1 MRVGVYARVSTKD
14 QNCAMQLEALRGY
27 CQNRGFEIVRE
38 FVDHGFS
45 GSKDSRPA
53 LNELMAWAHERKIDA
68 VVVWKFDRFARS
80 VKHLV
85 SALETFNDIG
95 ISFISFSEH
104 LDTSTSMGKA
114 MFAIIAAMAQL
125 ERDLIRERVS
135 AGVHRAMANGKAWGR
150 RKIQFNDLPH
160 LSLRKAASELGVSI
174 ETVRRRRM
182 SHAGETPCS

>member
-1 MRVGVYARVSTKD
+1 MRTSLYARVSTKD
-14 QNCAMQLEALRGY
+14 QNCAMQLEALREY
-27 CQNRGFEIVRE
+27 CKHRGFEIVRE

-45 GSKDSRPA
+45 GAKDSRPA
-53 LNELMAWAHERKIDA
+53 LNELMNCAHERQFDA
-68 VVVWKFDRFARS
+68 VLVWKFDRFARS

-85 SALETFNDIG
+85 SALETFNDLG

-135 AGVHRAMANGKAWGR
+135 AGVHRAIAKGKTWGR
-150 RKIQFNDLPH
+150 KPIQFNDLPH
-160 LSLRKAASELGVSI
+160 LSLRKAAKQLGVSI
-174 ETVRRRRM
+174 ETVRRRRI
-182 SHAGETPCS
+182 HA